1 MNSAHHRESS
11 LIFSNSV
18 IKSYQFAKMSFG
30 FSVGD
35 IVLITQLSYRLYD
48 TLATDNGLAAKELG
62 NALFSLR
69 CALDHLGRQATEIS
83 LQTSHDE
90 DQNADRMHKDLDTMI
105 ASCAAT
111 LTELEKEFAK
121 YASADQ
127 VNSTPGSR
135 VQTGAE
141 LGTRDKL
148 QLSLSRLKKPFKI
161 GSMRIRWSK
170 DSQLFTEYREKLQSH
185 ADAINMV
192 VTTFLW

>member
-1 MNSAHHRESS
+1 
-11 LIFSNSV
+11 
-18 IKSYQFAKMSFG
+18 MSFG

-35 IVLITQLSYRLYD
+35 IVLIAQLSYRLYD

-83 LQTSHDE
+83 RQTSCDA
-90 DQNADRMHKDLDTMI
+90 DQNADRMHRDLDTMI

-111 LTELEKEFAK
+111 LTELEKLFAK
-121 YASADQ
+121 YASEDQ
-127 VNSTPGSR
+127 VNSSPGVR
-135 VQTGAE
+135 VQTRADLGA
-141 LGTRDKL
+141 RDKL
-148 QLSLSRLKKPFKI
+148 QLSLSRMKKTVKI

-170 DSQLFTEYREKLQSH
+170 DSQVFTEYREKLQSH

-192 VTTFLW
+192 LTTFLW

>member
-1 MNSAHHRESS
+1 
-11 LIFSNSV
+11 
-18 IKSYQFAKMSFG
+18 MSFG

-83 LQTSHDE
+83 LQTSDDE
-90 DQNADRMHKDLDTMI
+90 DQNADRMHKDLGTMI

-127 VNSTPGSR
+127 VNST
-135 VQTGAE
+135 AE
-141 LGTRDKL
+141 LGARDKL
-148 QLSLSRLKKPFKI
+148 QLSLSRLKKSVKI
-161 GSMRIRWSK
+161 GSMRLRWSK
-170 DSQLFTEYREKLQSH
+170 DSRLFMEYREKLQSH
-185 ADAINMV
+185 ADAINMI